1 MNKTVER
8 LPGSRVDTRQPILF
22 TFDGQ
27 PYRGYEGDTLA
38 SALLANGVDVVGRSF
53 KVHRPRGVFGSGKEE
68 TNALVQLESGAFTE
82 PNARATLVPLYS
94 GLRARPERLAQCP
107 LRRFLYSAML

>member
-1 MNKTVER
+1 MKKTLQR
-8 LPGSRVDTRQPILF
+8 LPNARVDTDQPVFF

-27 PYRGYEGDTLA
+27 PYRGYVGDTLA

-68 TNALVQLESGAFTE
+68 TNACL
-82 PNARATLVPLYS
+82 LYTS
-94 GLRARPERLAQCP
+94 DAADD
-107 LRRFLYSAML
+107 